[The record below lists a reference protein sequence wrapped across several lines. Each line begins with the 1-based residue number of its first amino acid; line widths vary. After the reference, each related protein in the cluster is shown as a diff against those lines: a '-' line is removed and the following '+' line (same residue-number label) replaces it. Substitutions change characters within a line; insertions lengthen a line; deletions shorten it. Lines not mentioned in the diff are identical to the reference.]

1 MAMETIKRMAAVA
14 ALMGG
19 LVLSAMAADPE
30 FVDGIAAVVNSEVIT
45 RKELHDRVEM
55 AVRQLSRQGTQL
67 PSQDIIERQVMER
80 LILEKAQLQM
90 ARESGLNVDDESLGR
105 AIERIASSNQLS
117 MQAFRDVLMRDG
129 IDWNEFRE
137 NIRNEILLARLR
149 EREVDSRVVV
159 TDAEVDNFIEASRE
173 NPTSQEFNAAHI
185 LFRAPEGA
193 SPQQLAEL
201 RERAE
206 SVLARLQQGEDFAKL
221 AASFSDA
228 QDALSGGEL
237 GWRTGERLPT
247 LFADA
252 LAGMQPGQVSPVLRS
267 PGGFHIVKLLERRG
281 GEIAGPD
288 KVTQTHARHIL
299 IKTSELIDDDDAQ
312 RRLLALRERVV
323 RGGTPF
329 DELARVHSADLS
341 AAKGGDLG
349 WLYPGDTVPPFERA
363 MDELTPGEVSEPGRT
378 PFGWHLIQVIERR
391 VEDVSDER
399 KRNAARNALKA
410 RKADEAFEDWLRQL
424 RDRSFVDL
432 RNDRS

>member
-1 MAMETIKRMAAVA
+1 METIKRIAAAA
-14 ALMGG
+14 ALVGG
-19 LVLSAMAADPE
+19 LVLPATAAEPE

-45 RKELHDRVEM
+45 RKELRDRVEM

-67 PSQDIIERQVMER
+67 PPPDIIERQVMER

-90 ARESGLNVDDESLGR
+90 ARESGMSVDDETLAR
-105 AIERIASSNQLS
+105 ALERIASTNRLS
-117 MQAFRDVLMRDG
+117 MTEFRGVLERDAIDWDEFRD
-129 IDWNEFRE
+129 
-137 NIRNEILLARLR
+137 NIRNEILIARLR

-159 TDAEVDNFIEASRE
+159 TDAEVDNFIAASRD
-173 NPTSQEFNAAHI
+173 NPASQEFSAAHI

-193 SPQQLAEL
+193 SPQQLGEL

-206 SVLARLQQGEDFAKL
+206 AVLARLQQGEDFAKL

-267 PGGFHIVKLLERRG
+267 PGGFHIVKLLARRG

-299 IKTSELIDDDDAQ
+299 IKTSELIDDADAQ

-323 RGGTPF
+323 RGGAGF
-329 DELARVHSADLS
+329 DELARVHSSDLS

-363 MDELTPGEVSEPGRT
+363 MDELEPGEVSEPVRT
-378 PFGWHLIQVIERR
+378 PFGWHLIQVLDRR
-391 VEDVSDER
+391 VEDVSEER

-432 RNDRS
+432 RSERS

>member
-1 MAMETIKRMAAVA
+1 METIKRIAAIA
-14 ALMGG
+14 ALWGS
-19 LVLSAMAADPE
+19 LVLPATAVEPE
-30 FVDGIAAVVNSEVIT
+30 FVDGIAAVVNSEIIT
-45 RKELHDRVEM
+45 HKELRERVAM

-67 PSQDIIERQVMER
+67 PPQDIIERQVMER

-90 ARESGLNVDDESLGR
+90 ARESGLNVDDETVAR
-105 AIERIASSNQLS
+105 AIERIAASNRLD
-117 MQAFRDVLMRDG
+117 MQAFRDVLVRDG
-129 IDWNEFRE
+129 IDWSEFRE
-137 NIRNEILLARLR
+137 NIRNEILMARLR
-149 EREVDSRVVV
+149 EREVDSKVVV

-173 NPTSQEFNAAHI
+173 NPASQEYSAAHI
-185 LFRAPEGA
+185 LFRAPEAA

-206 SVLARLQQGEDFAKL
+206 SVLARLHQGEDFAKL

-237 GWRTGERLPT
+237 GWRTAERLPT

-252 LAGMQPGQVSPVLRS
+252 LAGMQPGQVSSVLRS
-267 PGGFHIVKLLERRG
+267 PGGFHIVKLLARRG

-299 IKTSELIDDDDAQ
+299 IKTSELIDDAEAR
-312 RRLLALRERVV
+312 RRLRALRERVV
-323 RGGTPF
+323 RGGAGF
-329 DELARVHSADLS
+329 DELARVHSSDLS

-363 MDELTPGEVSEPGRT
+363 MDELQPGEVSEPVQS
-378 PFGWHLIQVIERR
+378 PFGWHLIQVLERR
-391 VEDVSDER
+391 VEDVSEER
-399 KRNAARNALKA
+399 RRNAARNALKS